1 MERDSGIQLKTL
13 RVDGGMVRNNFLMQ
27 FQSDILGVNVER
39 PVVQETTALGAA
51 YLAGLAVGYWKDEA
65 DIATNW
71 QLDRSFVPQMPENE
85 AARLY
90 RGWQK
95 AVEAARVFKP

>member
-1 MERDSGIQLKTL
+1 
-13 RVDGGMVRNNFLMQ
+13 MQ

-65 DIATNW
+65 DIAKNW
-71 QLDRSFVPQMPENE
+71 QIEMKFTPEMPRSE
-85 AARLY
+85 ADKLY